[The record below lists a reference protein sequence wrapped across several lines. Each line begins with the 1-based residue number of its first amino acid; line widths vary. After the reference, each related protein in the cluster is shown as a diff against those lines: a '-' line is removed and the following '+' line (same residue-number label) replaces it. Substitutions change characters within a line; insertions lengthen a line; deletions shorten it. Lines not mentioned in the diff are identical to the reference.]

1 MYIWKE
7 NASMHALRTCVCI
20 QIYLH
25 DWILSKAP
33 TLSLQSTLKLCTQA
47 LNQISHLNDFAHSIQ
62 FNSIQNMFIVQC
74 TASIQNSISYHN
86 QGWVLQQYLKIRHTR
101 QALSRGNTVSVQ
113 MLSRVI
119 SKKAI
124 YSHKSNSPRHS
135 GRGSA
140 GHSVPRVLWYVN
152 TSWRR

>member
-1 MYIWKE
+1 MRVC
-7 NASMHALRTCVCI
+7 MHYGHVYVYRSICMIEFYQKRLPCLFNQHWNWHKSIKPNITSE
-20 QIYLH
+20 
-25 DWILSKAP
+25 WF
-33 TLSLQSTLKLCTQA
+33 CTF
-47 LNQISHLNDFAHSIQ
+47 NSIQ

-113 MLSRVI
+113 MISRVI

-140 GHSVPRVLWYVN
+140 GHSVPRALWYVN